1 VGNHYIPNVEGELM
15 GVAIFLS
22 FVLPLFLP
30 SVARPPFGPASCTR
44 PATTRSQRQWFFI
57 LFFLGASQISLQR
70 LPSQILAA

>member
-22 FVLPLFLP
+22 FVLPLFCRLSRGHP
-30 SVARPPFGPASCTR
+30 SARR
-44 PATTRSQRQWFFI
+44 PGTTRSQRQWFFI